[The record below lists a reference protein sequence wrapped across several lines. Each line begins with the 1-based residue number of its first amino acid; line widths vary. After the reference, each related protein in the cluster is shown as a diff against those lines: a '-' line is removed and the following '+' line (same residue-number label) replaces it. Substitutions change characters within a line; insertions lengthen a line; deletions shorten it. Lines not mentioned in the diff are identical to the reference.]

1 MNTREEQEKIYYYSL
16 NADITPKQL
25 KEQSSIENDPER
37 KEKLIKRMEKYNL
50 QGITEFSEDYPV
62 KFKLIPWSPYLFYYI
77 GDLSL
82 LSQKILGIV
91 GPRQMSPY
99 AEQLLEEMF
108 PTLSNKKV
116 VTVSGLAKGIDQK
129 CHKLSLKYH
138 LPTIAVLWWGFRK
151 YLDWEERHLLQ
162 EIVENGGCVISE
174 FKLNF
179 EPTNRSFPQRNRLI
193 AGLADYLFIPEAK
206 ESSWSL
212 ITADFAMKYKKKIF
226 IAPNQFFA
234 QNGKGSNL
242 LLAQKKAEMLVN
254 FDQISS
260 LFSPKISWG
269 YDTVREEKIPKEEK
283 NLTENEVQIIKL
295 LQQYENKD
303 YTLWIDKISL
313 PQAEV
318 LSLLTMLEI
327 KGAIY
332 QSSPGI
338 YTVKA

>member
-1 MNTREEQEKIYYYSL
+1 MNTPNDQGKIYYYSL
-16 NADITPKQL
+16 DPEITPKQL
-25 KEQSSIENDPER
+25 QDKETIENDPEKR
-37 KEKLIKRMEKYNL
+37 EKLIKWMKKYEL
-50 QGITEFSEDYPV
+50 QGITEHSDLYPV
-62 KFKLIPWSPYLFYYI
+62 KFKILPWNPYLFYYQ

-82 LSQKILGIV
+82 LSQPILWIV

-99 AEQLLEEMF
+99 AEQLLEELF
-108 PTLSNKKV
+108 PSLADKKV

-129 CHKLSLKYH
+129 CHKLSIKYH
-138 LPTIAVLWWGFRK
+138 LPTIAVLGWGFRK
-151 YLDWEERHLLQ
+151 YLEGEERHLLQ
-162 EIVENGGCVISE
+162 EIIENGGCVISE

-193 AGLADYLFIPEAK
+193 AGLSDTLFIPEAK

-212 ITADFAMKYKKKIF
+212 ITADFALKYKKKIF
-226 IAPNQFFA
+226 VAPNQFFA

-242 LLAQKKAEMLVN
+242 LLAQRKAEMLLN

-260 LFSPKISWG
+260 LFPQKKINS
-269 YDTVREEKIPKEEK
+269 EEKLLKKEEK

-295 LQQYENKD
+295 LQQYENKE
-303 YTLWIDKISL
+303 YTLWIDKVWF

-327 KGAIY
+327 KGLIY

-338 YTVKA
+338 YAVKG